1 MKKLIRTI
9 WASAAL
15 LLLCSIGVVSASEA
29 ETPSKWDTAGQKVKD
44 ASVAVGD
51 ASAESMEQAVEDARL
66 AWEEAK
72 KASQESIDAAKKKYD
87 EEKEKGRAIIH
98 EATAPTGDTEPEV
111 QETTPQN

>member
-1 MKKLIRTI
+1 MGNLKITTLV
-9 WASAAL
+9 SAAL

-29 ETPSKWDTAGQKVKD
+29 ETPSKWDTAGQKVKE

-87 EEKEKGRAIIH
+87 EEKEKARAMIH

-111 QETTPQN
+111 QESIPQN